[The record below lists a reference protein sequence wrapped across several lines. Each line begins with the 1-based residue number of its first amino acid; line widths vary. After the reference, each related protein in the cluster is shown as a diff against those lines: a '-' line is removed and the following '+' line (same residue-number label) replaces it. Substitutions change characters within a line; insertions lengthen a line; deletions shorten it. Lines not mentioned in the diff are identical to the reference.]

1 MRRLTLAL
9 TLLAI
14 ASMPAEAGPAT
25 TSASVNFR
33 EGPGTGFNSLG
44 TIAEGAEVDVKEC
57 DDAGTWCAVSFSGQ
71 NGFVSGKYLN
81 DADPKGLGWPRAFK
95 TDSGATITL
104 YQPQINAWKDFT
116 DLDALIAT
124 EYKQSDDAK
133 PIYGVI
139 GVTGKTAA
147 DSASGQ
153 VVVSDIKMTEINFS
167 VLDRKEL
174 ADLALEVGKLMPV
187 GTITVSEDKLTA
199 SLADYERLGN
209 VEGLK
214 ADPPPIFISKRP
226 AVLVQ
231 TDGKAV
237 FAPVKGVEGLSFAV
251 NTNWDLF
258 KVDADGTY
266 YLRNDKSWL
275 QSKDLASG
283 WQPAPSLPDILG
295 KLPDDDNWKDA
306 KAAIPPQPDKA
317 VVPDVVYSDKPSEL
331 LVFDG
336 EPELEQVPGTGLKV
350 ATNSES
356 DVFYRNA
363 DSNWYILVSGRWFA
377 SSSLD
382 GPWTFAT
389 PKLPED
395 FQNIPQ
401 DAAYYT
407 VRASVPGTS
416 ENAEARLKASIPEKA
431 RVALDG
437 SVTVDVTYSGDPK
450 FEQIDGTS
458 LTYAVNTNEIVIKV
472 GDKYF
477 VVKDGIWFVGDK
489 PTGPFSVA
497 KAVPDEIYQI
507 PPSSP
512 VYNATYVR
520 IYETEPDAVWFGYT
534 MGYLGAYLAWDTFVY
549 GTGWYYD
556 DYWDYGWAGGG
567 YWPYYPRPVTYG
579 VGAFYNP
586 AVGTFGRYGYAYGP
600 YRGIAAGAAYNP
612 RTGTYMR
619 GAVGYGPNGDR
630 GFVAAY
636 NPRTGNAAIARGGHN
651 VYGSWGTAAVKHGS
665 DFARIS
671 GGATAGGA
679 GMHWRTSD
687 GNHGFVA
694 GGKGGD
700 VYAGR
705 DGSVYRR
712 DDGQWQKHTPDG
724 WQPVDKPSI
733 QDRAKAGEQFS
744 ANHPDAAQNLNQR
757 IETRQSGQGAGAR
770 TLDRAPDHLAID
782 NIGRQLGNQRS
793 FERQSFDQRPLNF
806 PSSGGGGFD
815 RPGGFGGGGFEGGGF
830 HGGGGFQGGGGFHG
844 GGGFGGGGGFHGG
857 GGFRRR

>member
-9 TLLAI
+9 TLFAI
-14 ASMPAEAGPAT
+14 ASVPAEAGPAT
-25 TSASVNFR
+25 TNASVNFR
-33 EGPGTGFNSLG
+33 EGPGTAFDSLG

-57 DDAGTWCAVSFSGQ
+57 DDGGTWCAVSFNGQ

-116 DLDALIAT
+116 DLDALIAA

-139 GVTGKTAA
+139 GVTGKTDA

-167 VLDRKEL
+167 VLNRKEL

-214 ADPPPIFISKRP
+214 ADPPPIFVSKAP
-226 AVLVQ
+226 AVLLQ

-258 KVDADGTY
+258 KVDADSAY
-266 YLRNDKSWL
+266 YLRNDKAWL

-283 WQPAPSLPDILG
+283 WQPAASLPDIFG

-306 KAAIPPQPDKA
+306 KAAIPPQADKA
-317 VVPDVVYSDKPSEL
+317 VVPDVIYSDKPSEL

-336 EPELEQVPGTGLKV
+336 EPKLEQVPGTGLEI

-356 DVFYRNA
+356 DVFYRDA

-377 SSSLD
+377 SSSLN

-407 VRASVPGTS
+407 VRSSVPGTS

-437 SVTVDVTYSGDPK
+437 SVKVDVTYSGDPK
-450 FEQIDGTS
+450 FEKIDGTS
-458 LTYAVNTNEIVIKV
+458 LTYAVNTNETVIKV

-477 VVKDGIWFVGDK
+477 VVKDGIWFVGDT

-497 KAVPDEIYQI
+497 KAVPDEIYKI

-651 VYGSWGTAAVKHGS
+651 VYGSWGTASVKHGS

-671 GGATAGGA
+671 GGSTAAGA
-679 GMHWRTSD
+679 GAHWRTSD

-705 DGSVYRR
+705 DGNVYRR

-744 ANHPDAAQNLNQR
+744 AKHPDAVQNLNQR
-757 IETRQSGQGAGAR
+757 IESGQRAR

-844 GGGFGGGGGFHGG
+844 AGGFHGG